1 MAPHSYKSQSSGT
14 PLGCHGM
21 GDLHHECTADRFRAN
36 VSCFHVNMDKDFWGM
51 FPSAPMDESVDE
63 SMPRKIKSALK
74 AKLVKLLRST
84 VDGNIEK
91 EEHL

>member
-1 MAPHSYKSQSSGT
+1 
-14 PLGCHGM
+14 
-21 GDLHHECTADRFRAN
+21 
-36 VSCFHVNMDKDFWGM
+36 M